1 MITGGG
7 NITRFAA
14 SAAMI
19 ANSLSGQP
27 SLNVRDMRASA
38 KLHKAEPGRSSRKV
52 AASRLFLCLCRDCR
66 STAEHRQIGQKSV
79 SKRCVFQGKSRLYGL
94 PRTAAISF
102 PYPAQT
108 GIFVSF
114 WCAFFFLN
122 TKYLIQ
128 LHLSNFL
135 AKLRLLD
142 SLLRQPH
149 IHYQSCAYTRQV

>member
-1 MITGGG
+1 MVITGGG

-94 PRTAAISF
+94 PQTAAIPF
-102 PYPAQT
+102 PYPAHT
-108 GIFVSF
+108 GIFVSI
-114 WCAFFFLN
+114 WCVFATQFLCLLFG
-122 TKYLIQ
+122 YHL
-128 LHLSNFL
+128 LHDFPCH
-135 AKLRLLD
+135 AV
-142 SLLRQPH
+142 
-149 IHYQSCAYTRQV
+149 ICAVVGNEPVNR